1 MMRTNEIAWLRE
13 PAWYMQS
20 HCLTQAY
27 KCKGDSTLKAVPHL
41 LSTAPKM
48 STALAPKLRIAE
60 VRVTNKVGIMTSAHC
75 LQKPCALPGDEEG

>member
-1 MMRTNEIAWLRE
+1 MRTNEVAWLRE

-27 KCKGDSTLKAVPHL
+27 RCNEIPLLRAKPHL

-48 STALAPKLRIAE
+48 STALAPKLRMAE
-60 VRVTNKVGIMTSAHC
+60 VRVTNRVGITKSALC
-75 LQKPCALPGDEEG
+75 LEWLSALPCNQER